1 MTLSQAV
8 KEMKQWSGPHAG
20 DAEIA
25 HGAADDILIDY
36 LKANGAAELAVE
48 WENVLPRWYA

>member
-1 MTLSQAV
+1 VTLSQAV